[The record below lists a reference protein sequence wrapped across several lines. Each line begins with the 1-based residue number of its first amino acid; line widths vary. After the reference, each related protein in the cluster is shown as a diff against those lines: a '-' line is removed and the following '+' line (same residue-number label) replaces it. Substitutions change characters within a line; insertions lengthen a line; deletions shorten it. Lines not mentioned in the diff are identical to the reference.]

1 MKFFLVFEFDEEVF
15 EKVLA
20 RGLRMPIAFLVCVTV
35 AFILQA
41 HNTKMQEN
49 SNRIN
54 VMNLFELSN
63 IKLFNISSSRRFLY
77 HKPIQRQF
85 GIIGGVINL
94 MVVILV
100 DFHSCV
106 ESLYFLV
113 KSKKWQSCFPLLL
126 RLDSCQ
132 FLLQIDDLMSH

>member
-1 MKFFLVFEFDEEVF
+1 
-15 EKVLA
+15 
-20 RGLRMPIAFLVCVTV
+20 MPIAFLVCVSVT
-35 AFILQA
+35 FILQA
-41 HNTKMQEN
+41 HHTKMQEN

-54 VMNLFELSN
+54 IMNLLELSN
-63 IKLFNISSSRRFLY
+63 IKLLNIPHPGRFLDG
-77 HKPIQRQF
+77 KSIQRQF
-85 GIIGGVINL
+85 GIIGNIINL

-113 KSKKWQSCFPLLL
+113 KSKEGQSCFPLLL

-132 FLLQIDDLMSH
+132 FLL